1 MDNYKMIS
9 ELFSIYLKDTE
20 EYAPQEMM
28 KDDTELID
36 EMASIVREDKQFEF
50 DNAISDFSY
59 LLEKRGFIAG
69 FKVAHRLM
77 SEVMKK

>member
-20 EYAPQEMM
+20 ECAPQEMM
-28 KDDTELID
+28 KDEELTKEI
-36 EMASIVREDKQFEF
+36 ASMVRKDKQLEF
-50 DNAISDFSY
+50 DRAISDFSY
-59 LLEKRGFIAG
+59 LIEKRGFIAG

>member
-28 KDDTELID
+28 KDEELTKEI
-36 EMASIVREDKQFEF
+36 ASMVREDKQFEF
-50 DNAISDFSY
+50 DSAISDFSY